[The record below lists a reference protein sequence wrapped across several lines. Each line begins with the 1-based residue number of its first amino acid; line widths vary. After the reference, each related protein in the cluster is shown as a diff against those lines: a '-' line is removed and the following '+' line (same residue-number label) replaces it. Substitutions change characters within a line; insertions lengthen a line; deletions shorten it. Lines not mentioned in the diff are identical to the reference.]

1 MLLLNDKGAHSRD
14 FSHEL
19 AFVGLEYD
27 KGDKTDRYGRALGYI
42 FIDGTLLQKTLVSE
56 GLARVAYVKEPNTK
70 YLPELEKAE
79 VQAKSK
85 HLGIWSIPGYV
96 TDKGFK

>member
-1 MLLLNDKGAHSRD
+1 MNDKGAHSRD

-27 KGDKTDRYGRALGYI
+27 KGDKTDCYGRTLGYI

-56 GLARVAYVKEPNTK
+56 GLARVAYVKEPSTK
-70 YLPELEKAE
+70 YLEELEKAQE
-79 VQAKSK
+79 QAKNQSI
-85 HLGIWSIPGYV
+85 GIWSILGYV
-96 TDKGFK
+96 TQRGFSK